1 MPMNTARLGLIT
13 ACAAVWGLA
22 GIAPVG
28 AQDDDHIF
36 HARARLVEITVQA
49 VDGRGRHVTDLKS
62 DELRLEVGG
71 RQREIRVFQP
81 VQVALERFGGTERYG
96 IEYRE
101 LTQGELSAA
110 PQRHYLLLFHQV
122 QFAFG
127 SFQRAREA
135 AIEFVRKRML
145 PGDRVSIVCFDK
157 VVDYEL
163 EFTSDR
169 EAVLA
174 ALAAMRFKHRNIKM
188 NDEFYLYLQNL
199 AYRLAEMPDKVNI
212 ILIAEGMKGIGGAGN
227 VQVYDRTISL
237 LQAADVRIFG
247 IDAGGLNLKDPGATI
262 ARYGPAIDALVNQ
275 SFNLGLYSAPTGGSY
290 FRYHNDIAALFDQV
304 DYEMS
309 AWYVVGFYAEERED
323 LDEPL
328 AIRLETQRP
337 GVRLLHKQRFMPAL
351 RAELQPSGK

>member
-1 MPMNTARLGLIT
+1 LGLIT
-13 ACAAVWGLA
+13 VFAALCGLA
-22 GIAPVG
+22 GTAPVG
-28 AQDDDHIF
+28 AQEDDHIF
-36 HARARLVEITVQA
+36 HARARLVEITLQA
-49 VDGRGRHVTDLKS
+49 VDERGRHVTDLRA

-71 RQREIRVFQP
+71 RQRDIRVFQP
-81 VQVALERFGGTERYG
+81 VQVALERFGSTQRYG
-96 IEYRE
+96 IGYRD
-101 LTQGELSAA
+101 LAAGELARA

-127 SFQRAREA
+127 SFQRARQA
-135 AIEFVRKRML
+135 AIDFVSRRML

-163 EFTSDR
+163 DFTSDR

-174 ALAAMRFKHRNIKM
+174 ALVAMQLKHRNIKM

-199 AYRLAEMPDKVNI
+199 AHRLAEMPGKVNI
-212 ILIAEGMKGIGGAGN
+212 ILIAEGMKGIGGAGTF
-227 VQVYDRTISL
+227 QVYDRTINL

-262 ARYGPAIDALVNQ
+262 ARYGRAIDALVNQ
-275 SFNLGLYSAPTGGSY
+275 SFNLGLYSAPTGGRY

-309 AWYVVGFYAEERED
+309 AWYVVGFYADERED

-328 AIRLETQRP
+328 AIRLSTQRP
-337 GVRLLHKQRFMPAL
+337 GVRLFHKQRFMPAVQ
-351 RAELQPSGK
+351 AGHAS